1 MQKIKDEN
9 YYQISGWMLNQLGLK
24 GTELNIFAIIYG
36 FTQDETTEF
45 KGSLNYMC
53 EFTGMSKP
61 SVIKAINGLISKEL
75 VIKTEY
81 LINNVKQN
89 AYRVNMWVVK
99 NFNWGSKE
107 TLLGGSK
114 ETLPNN
120 NYKEIIDIYHQLCP
134 SFPKCKT
141 LSDKRKKQ
149 IKARLDTY
157 SLNEIKEVFTNAE
170 NSDFL
175 KGKVNGFKADFDWLM
190 NDNNFAKTLEGKYNH
205 SLASQ
210 NKTNT
215 SSGYEVL

>member
-36 FTQDETTEF
+36 FTQDENSEF

-53 EFTGMSKP
+53 EFTGVSKP
-61 SVIKAINGLISKEL
+61 SVIKAINALIDKEL

-81 LINNVKQN
+81 LVNNVKQN
-89 AYRVNMWVVK
+89 GYKVNMGVVK

-120 NYKEIIDIYHQLCP
+120 KGYKEIIDIYHQLCP

-149 IKARLDTY
+149 IKARLDP
-157 SLNEIKEVFTNAE
+157 LFIHKIQ
-170 NSDFL
+170 
-175 KGKVNGFKADFDWLM
+175 K
-190 NDNNFAKTLEGKYNH
+190 
-205 SLASQ
+205 
-210 NKTNT
+210 
-215 SSGYEVL
+215 